1 MDQDVLVWDEDFWD
15 EDELV
20 EDGYGIAVENNGPV
34 TFRSPKNEWIN
45 FPPSAIDGVLIVK
58 PGCFK
63 KGYIAVRINDDYSD
77 FMRDNFYGP
86 CITIAED
93 IDELKKYGGSLK
105 TLFII
110 FRIFQQN
117 NIDILGDLDYFDKLV
132 SRHTNL
138 NIN

>member
-58 PGCFK
+58 PGCFMLLVHYNMVLRLIFSCFTSSMLITKLYNK
-63 KGYIAVRINDDYSD
+63 KR
-77 FMRDNFYGP
+77 
-86 CITIAED
+86 
-93 IDELKKYGGSLK
+93 LL
-105 TLFII
+105 
-110 FRIFQQN
+110 
-117 NIDILGDLDYFDKLV
+117 
-132 SRHTNL
+132 
-138 NIN
+138 